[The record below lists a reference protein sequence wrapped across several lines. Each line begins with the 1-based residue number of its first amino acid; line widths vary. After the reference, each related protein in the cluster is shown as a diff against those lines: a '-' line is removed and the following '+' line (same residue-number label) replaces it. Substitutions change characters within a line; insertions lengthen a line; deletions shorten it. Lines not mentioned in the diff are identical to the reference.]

1 MTALVVP
8 GVVVV
13 DASLVAMWVLAE
25 PLSAQATSL
34 AREWDRAG
42 IQPIAPCFMLAEV
55 TNAIYRRALR
65 GQIPFTEAEAALD
78 VVLDL
83 GIGVDEAPD
92 LHRQALRLA
101 RRLQRPTSY
110 DAHYLALGER
120 RGCEVWTGDER
131 LYNAVS
137 GQIPWLRWIG
147 TYVSLAAGP

>member
-1 MTALVVP
+1 MIARAVP

-25 PLSAQATSL
+25 PRSAQATSL

-42 IQPIAPCFMLAEV
+42 IQPIAPRFMLAEV

-65 GQIPFTEAEAALD
+65 GQIPFTEAETALD
-78 VVLDL
+78 AVLDL
-83 GIGVDEAPD
+83 GVGVDEEPD
-92 LHRQALRLA
+92 LHREALRLA

-137 GQIPWLRWIG
+137 GQIPWLRWI
-147 TYVSLAAGP
+147 